1 LLLVSFCHRIHLA
14 HLEAHADDG
23 AADIFL
29 SIVRIRRGDD
39 VFVGEQVKAGEEAF
53 LEVREQADAM
63 LAGGVIKRVF
73 FRTLC

>member
-1 LLLVSFCHRIHLA
+1 
-14 HLEAHADDG
+14 
-23 AADIFL
+23 
-29 SIVRIRRGDD
+29 
-39 VFVGEQVKAGEEAF
+39 VKAGEEAF